1 MFADYACRSVCLSPP
16 PLFSLSHSLSLSLSL
31 ASLTHLLAALVVD
44 VLYCASLQVQATM
57 GVHMAVPPM
66 PS

>member
-16 PLFSLSHSLSLSLSL
+16 PLFSLSLSLSLSL
-31 ASLTHLLAALVVD
+31 TNLLAALGVD